1 MKCFKKWINLA
12 LAACIVLSLAG
23 GPAVIKARAEGDV
36 QTGEEV
42 QTEEEAVSQEPARLM
57 QSFVRE
63 NIVRAYIRNG
73 ALDGTSTYQIGKT
86 ACEDIRSCGIGED
99 SSPVR
104 TLILLDNSMSMTQSL
119 RQPILDTIK
128 QIIDAHGENEYF
140 RIGTVEKTVTYLNG
154 DFINDYKS
162 LINTVD
168 SIKFNDQ
175 DTNLY
180 NVLYDIISELEANS
194 YDGYVRI
201 LVFADGVDNTEIGYT
216 ESELVDHMSSRN
228 YPIYSFGVK
237 TKSNAKL
244 LENMFALSRRTA
256 GDYLVIDKD
265 SIGEVPAIVA
275 ADSAITVVTTTIP
288 EEAKD
293 GERKNSRL
301 TLASGS
307 SVEFMVQ
314 TPFSL
319 EPVIVDP
326 PEPPRPE
333 EPVIEPDPTIWD
345 RLKEPKVIAALVGA
359 VIVLAGLM
367 WLLIYNL
374 AFKNKKQPENVMM
387 PTINLAAGAGET
399 ELFGYGTGSQNN
411 GTEQLTPSVSDGRK
425 KYMFLMT
432 DTEDEDRSFR
442 CELIDEVTIGRME
455 DNYIIIGDDNSV
467 HRHHSVVSVKNGTF
481 YYTDL
486 KDVKNRSA
494 INGVL
499 LKPTIPQLI
508 VSNSVVTIGRHSYTI
523 TISEGR

>member
-1 MKCFKKWINLA
+1 
-12 LAACIVLSLAG
+12 
-23 GPAVIKARAEGDV
+23 
-36 QTGEEV
+36 
-42 QTEEEAVSQEPARLM
+42 
-57 QSFVRE
+57 
-63 NIVRAYIRNG
+63 
-73 ALDGTSTYQIGKT
+73 
-86 ACEDIRSCGIGED
+86 
-99 SSPVR
+99 
-104 TLILLDNSMSMTQSL
+104 
-119 RQPILDTIK
+119 
-128 QIIDAHGENEYF
+128 
-140 RIGTVEKTVTYLNG
+140 
-154 DFINDYKS
+154 
-162 LINTVD
+162 
-168 SIKFNDQ
+168 
-175 DTNLY
+175 
-180 NVLYDIISELEANS
+180 
-194 YDGYVRI
+194 
-201 LVFADGVDNTEIGYT
+201 
-216 ESELVDHMSSRN
+216 
-228 YPIYSFGVK
+228 
-237 TKSNAKL
+237 
-244 LENMFALSRRTA
+244 
-256 GDYLVIDKD
+256 
-265 SIGEVPAIVA
+265 
-275 ADSAITVVTTTIP
+275 
-288 EEAKD
+288 
-293 GERKNSRL
+293 
-301 TLASGS
+301 
-307 SVEFMVQ
+307 
-314 TPFSL
+314 
-319 EPVIVDP
+319 
-326 PEPPRPE
+326 
-333 EPVIEPDPTIWD
+333 
-345 RLKEPKVIAALVGA
+345 PKVIAALVGA